1 MTLKF
6 NLSSQPRELI
16 DTALSWSEQGLST
29 ALVTL
34 VAIEGNAPYPIG
46 SQMLVSETSE
56 FIGQIT
62 GGCAEVAIADQARL
76 AIKTKQN
83 ATVRYGLDS
92 PYFDIKLPCGSGV
105 DVYFDVELSTEKLRQ
120 IHTQLS
126 SRQVHVQS
134 LNTKLGK
141 VDKCYR
147 PTPRLV
153 VAGQG
158 PIMQQLTEL
167 ATRTGFDVACIA
179 QNSAT
184 KTLLDTAS
192 FDSNSIESLTEAS
205 AQQELIDT
213 LDRYCAFV
221 SVFHE
226 HEFEVPL
233 IQSALASRAFYIGA
247 LGSRKTHAA
256 RCEALS
262 AEGVT
267 QQQLNRVHGP
277 VGLDIGANTPA
288 QIAISILSQVIQQ
301 MNQTSS

>member
-1 MTLKF
+1 MALKF
-6 NLSSQPRELI
+6 NTASQSRELI
-16 DTALSWSEQGLST
+16 DTALRWSEQGSSI

-46 SQMLVSETSE
+46 SQMLVSDTGE

-76 AIKTKQN
+76 AIISKQN
-83 ATVRYGLDS
+83 TTVRYGLDS

-105 DVYFDVELSTEKLRQ
+105 DVYFDVELSIDKLRQ
-120 IHTQLS
+120 IHTQLN
-126 SRQVHVQS
+126 SRQAHVQL
-134 LNTKLGK
+134 LNTKLGT

-158 PIMQQLTEL
+158 PIMKQLTEL

-179 QNSAT
+179 QNSLT
-184 KTLLDTAS
+184 KTLLKSAG
-192 FDSNSIESLTEAS
+192 FDSNSIESSTKIS
-205 AQQELIDT
+205 GQQELIDSI
-213 LDRYCAFV
+213 DRYSAFV

-226 HEFEVPL
+226 HELEVPL
-233 IQSALASRAFYIGA
+233 IQSALASKAFYIGA

-262 AEGVT
+262 AKGVI
-267 QQQLNRVHGP
+267 QQQLDRVHGP
-277 VGLDIGANTPA
+277 VGLDIGANTPS
-288 QIAISILSQVIQQ
+288 QIAISILSQVIQH
-301 MNQTSS
+301 MNRVSD